1 MNNIHTKDGVLL
13 KLINA
18 FLSENLASFTVTSI
32 HSTHTKTET
41 PKQNG
46 RQKKKKKSKKLKT
59 KTGQNTEKS
68 N

>member
-13 KLINA
+13 KVINA
-18 FLSENLASFTVTSI
+18 FRSENLASFTVTSI

-46 RQKKKKKSKKLKT
+46 RQKKKKSKKLET

>member
-1 MNNIHTKDGVLL
+1 MNKIHTKDGVLL
-13 KLINA
+13 KVINA
-18 FLSENLASFTVTSI
+18 FRSENLASFTVTSI

-46 RQKKKKKSKKLKT
+46 RQKKKKSKKLKT